1 MCLFYL
7 YIYIFHWCVYCP
19 PLSIKVDINL
29 GLSVRPS
36 VCPSFCLSVQWC
48 PVDIFFESSYFTQRF
63 FMILGRVIILILVHL
78 ALEES
83 AIIHV
88 YIPTNLN
95 PLTNTKIEQAKLW
108 KKCQCPLYAKKL
120 TFDKIKGR
128 KIIITIEPCI
138 YHFHTCTYIL
148 KYTWF
153 RLNSVNFLDLFFM
166 IIEWCLIL
174 LTSFTDTVWF
184 LRIVEFKVEY
194 FTLNIQACIYV
205 YLQIFN
211 TCICMLLCVVGFAK
225 KQKSKIL

>member
-1 MCLFYL
+1 MC
-7 YIYIFHWCVYCP
+7 I
-19 PLSIKVDINL
+19 LSPAFNKSGYKL
-29 GLSVRPS
+29 GFVRPP
-36 VCPSFCLSVQWC
+36 VCLSVLLSVCAMVSGWHLFWKFLFY
-48 PVDIFFESSYFTQRF
+48 PKIFYDLRACYNFDPRS
-63 FMILGRVIILILVHL
+63 L